1 MTDER
6 MLEEER
12 NTVYRRFV
20 KVSTIGTISAGIVLL
35 LMATR
40 GTALQAYR
48 EPTGVVIL
56 IVGGVLSVVA
66 CQVMVRIGRLPEEQR
81 VLR

>member
-35 LMATR
+35 LMM
-40 GTALQAYR
+40 LFL
-48 EPTGVVIL
+48 V
-56 IVGGVLSVVA
+56 
-66 CQVMVRIGRLPEEQR
+66 
-81 VLR
+81 